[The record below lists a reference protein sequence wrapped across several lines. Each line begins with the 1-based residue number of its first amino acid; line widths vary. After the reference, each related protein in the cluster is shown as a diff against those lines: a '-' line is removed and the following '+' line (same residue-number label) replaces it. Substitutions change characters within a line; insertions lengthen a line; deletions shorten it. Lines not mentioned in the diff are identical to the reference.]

1 MKHLKLIINNDIKN
15 NSNNYFIKKELK
27 LILNLYAQMVSQGYC
42 KDYGLSISPIGISFD
57 IYKRSSEKPII
68 KILKNLKYKNINEK
82 YLTID
87 RNGST
92 LKKSENLKS
101 LIDQVS
107 WFRLK
112 IVS

>member
-42 KDYGLSISPIGISFD
+42 KDYGLSIGPMGISFD

-82 YLTID
+82 YLIID
-87 RNGST
+87 RNGIT

-101 LIDQVS
+101 LIDQVN
-107 WFRLK
+107 WFKLK

>member
-1 MKHLKLIINNDIKN
+1 MKHLKLIVNNEIKN

-42 KDYGLSISPIGISFD
+42 KDYGLSIGPTGISFD

-82 YLTID
+82 YLVID
-87 RNGST
+87 KNGLT
-92 LKKSENLKS
+92 LKKSENLKL
-101 LIDQVS
+101 LINQLN
-107 WFRLK
+107 WFKLK

>member
-27 LILNLYAQMVSQGYC
+27 LILDLYAQMVSQGYC
-42 KDYGLSISPIGISFD
+42 KDYGLSIGPMGISFD

-82 YLTID
+82 YLIID
-87 RNGST
+87 RNGLT

-101 LIDQVS
+101 LIDQVN

>member
-27 LILNLYAQMVSQGYC
+27 LILDLYAQMVSQGYC
-42 KDYGLSISPIGISFD
+42 KDYGLSIGPMGISFD

-82 YLTID
+82 YLIID
-87 RNGST
+87 RNGLT

-101 LIDQVS
+101 LIDQVN
-107 WFRLK
+107 WFKLK

>member
-42 KDYGLSISPIGISFD
+42 KDYGLSIGPMGISFD

-82 YLTID
+82 YLIID
-87 RNGST
+87 RNGLT

-101 LIDQVS
+101 LIDQVN
-107 WFRLK
+107 WFKLK

>member
-42 KDYGLSISPIGISFD
+42 KDYGLSISPMGISFD

-82 YLTID
+82 YLIID
-87 RNGST
+87 RNGSI

-101 LIDQVS
+101 LIDQVN

>member
-42 KDYGLSISPIGISFD
+42 KDYGLSIGPMGISFD

-82 YLTID
+82 YLIID
-87 RNGST
+87 RNGLT

-101 LIDQVS
+101 LIDQVN

>member
-1 MKHLKLIINNDIKN
+1 MKHLKLIINNDIMN

-42 KDYGLSISPIGISFD
+42 KDYGLSIGPMGISFD

-82 YLTID
+82 YLIID
-87 RNGST
+87 RNGLT

-101 LIDQVS
+101 LIDQVN
-107 WFRLK
+107 WFKLK

>member
-15 NSNNYFIKKELK
+15 NSNNFFIKKELK

-42 KDYGLSISPIGISFD
+42 KDYGLSIGPMGISFD

-82 YLTID
+82 YLIID
-87 RNGST
+87 RNGIA

-101 LIDQVS
+101 LIDQVN
-107 WFRLK
+107 WFKLK